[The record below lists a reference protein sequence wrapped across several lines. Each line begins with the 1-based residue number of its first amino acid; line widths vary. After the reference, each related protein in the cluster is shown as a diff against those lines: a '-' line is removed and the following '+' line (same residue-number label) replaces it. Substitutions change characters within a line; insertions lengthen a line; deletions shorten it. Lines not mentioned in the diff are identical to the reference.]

1 MSVNAYVSKVTLIG
15 ESMPSGGRDI
25 GNPVET
31 SWRKSDDGHEG
42 KISVIRS
49 LCCSR
54 KNALILDLIS

>member
-31 SWRKSDDGHEG
+31 SWRKSDDGHEEEN
-42 KISVIRS
+42 INFRS
-49 LCCSR
+49 LCSSR